1 MYYVKIKQKSHRQT
15 IKRVVYIA
23 ESLEDANDYVM
34 RRGNKDTVYYIYDSR
49 YEIVKVY
56 VKE

>member
-1 MYYVKIKQKSHRQT
+1 MFYVKIKQKSKGIM
-15 IKRVVYIA
+15 IKRLVYIA
-23 ESLEDANDYVM
+23 DSLEDAIDYVT

-49 YEIVKVY
+49 YEVVKVY